1 MLLDPEW
8 VDACSVEGKADLYR
22 PGDKVRLVTAEIL
35 KTFREDIRE
44 YYADNVPDEWLGCM
58 LTIAAINVDGNN
70 HYYSV
75 VENDE
80 YRGVIGSCIFYDE
93 DFMPRPIPREKTR
106 SLPDI

>member
-44 YYADNVPDEWLGCM
+44 YYADNVPDEWLGCV

-70 HYYSV
+70 RYYSV

-80 YRGVIGSCIFYDE
+80 YRDIIDSCIFYDE

>member
-70 HYYSV
+70 RYYSV
-75 VENDE
+75 VVNDE
-80 YRGVIGSCIFYDE
+80 YRDIIGSCLIYD
-93 DFMPRPIPREKTR
+93 
-106 SLPDI
+106 

>member
-8 VDACSVEGKADLYR
+8 VDDCSVEGKADLYR

-35 KTFREDIRE
+35 KTFRDDIRE
-44 YYADNVPDEWLGCM
+44 YYADNVQDEWLGCM

-70 HYYSV
+70 RYYSV

-80 YRGVIGSCIFYDE
+80 YRDIVGSCIFYDE
-93 DFMPRPIPREKTR
+93 DFMPRPILGEKTR
-106 SLPDI
+106 SLPEI